1 MPESS
6 INSNTSSFHPQ
17 MIIYLMEYYL
27 SRLKHNI
34 KKYYSDDIEIN
45 SITNSLGMDIDTLK
59 EVYPDQLIDTNMIV
73 HLLKYYMNLLQSM
86 NYTTHRK
93 TESTARD
100 LKIRGIID
108 YLNSLN
114 TKIMQ
119 NTRGKTPLKEDE
131 AKDKIITK
139 IREDL
144 DRELNRKQSGEGGKS
159 KKKKNKKN
167 RKKTRNK

>member
-17 MIIYLMEYYL
+17 MIIYLIEYYL

-34 KKYYSDDIEIN
+34 KEYYSDDIEIN
-45 SITNSLGMDIDTLK
+45 SITNSLGMDIVTLK
-59 EVYPDQLIDTNMIV
+59 EAYPDQLIDTNMIV
-73 HLLKYYMNLLQSM
+73 HLLKYYVNLLQSM
-86 NYTTHRK
+86 NYTTDRE

-119 NTRGKTPLKEDE
+119 NNRGKTPLKESK
-131 AKDKIITK
+131 AKDKK
-139 IREDL
+139 IRGIIDDL
-144 DRELNRKQSGEGGKS
+144 NKEIDRKQSGEGGKS